1 MAQKERLEQ
10 IEQMIREEK
19 RVTVTDLSDRLGVTP
34 ETIRRDLEKLED
46 KQLLT
51 RTYGGAVLRQ

>member
-10 IEQMIREEK
+10 IKQIILQEK
-19 RVTVTDLSDRLGVTP
+19 KVSVTELSDRLGVTP

-46 KQLLT
+46 
-51 RTYGGAVLRQ
+51 VLNED